1 MNKQKGC
8 YMHTKRLKHLLTG
21 VFEVYRV
28 VKKTEFYVEKHV
40 RILCLSLFEAL
51 LTNKGSLLITKN
63 L

>member
-1 MNKQKGC
+1 
-8 YMHTKRLKHLLTG
+8 MHTKRLKHLLTG